1 MGLNYRVWFDTRDGA
16 WIAELV
22 EYDLNAAG
30 TTEEAAGVALAKTI
44 ACAYAVAHE
53 KGIEVTEVLCKK

>member
-1 MGLNYRVWFDTRDGA
+1 MNLTFRTSFDDRDNVWV
-16 WIAELV
+16 AELV

-30 TTEEAAGVALAKTI
+30 ATKEAAGVALAKTI

-53 KGIEVTEVLCKK
+53 RGIEVTEVLCKR